1 MALCFLPYIPRVE
14 LEKDENIIFEDEKTI
29 SLKSKR
35 DGKITLTKEDEFG
48 GNLDG
53 VYWIS
58 YDETQDSLIGYLSE
72 KYDRLVGPYSIVD
85 NINDDYAYLQGLE
98 FFRNLPYW
106 EETIEYVWDSIH
118 CEFISFMLQGKDY
131 LGFSDNYIQRLSDK
145 LETLKP
151 RVSFW
156 NTFQSF
162 MWLNDKARIIND
174 AIKSKQIEVFCI
186 GHLETW
192 RESICNDVILF
203 PIANGL
209 FEDFFNKVESGE
221 IKVVQTSHTPSNN
234 ENMKDDLPF

>member
-1 MALCFLPYIPRVE
+1 MGLCFIPYIPRVE

-35 DGKITLTKEDEFG
+35 DGKITLSKEDEFG
-48 GNLDG
+48 DNLDG
-53 VYWIS
+53 VYWFS

-72 KYDRLVGPYSIVD
+72 KYNRLVGPYSIMD
-85 NINDDYAYLQGLE
+85 NINDEDAHLQSLE
-98 FFRNLPYW
+98 FLGTLPYW
-106 EETIEYVWDSIH
+106 GKTEYVGDSIDY
-118 CEFISFMLQGKDY
+118 EFISFMLQEKDY
-131 LGFSDNYIQRLSDK
+131 LGFSDNYIQRLSDQ

-156 NTFQSF
+156 NTFQLY

-174 AIKSKQIEVFCI
+174 AIESKQIEIFYI

-192 RESICNDVILF
+192 REIICNDAILF

-209 FEDFFNKVESGE
+209 FEDFFNRVDRGE
-221 IKVVQTSHTPSNN
+221 IKVICKSSHTHSNN
-234 ENMKDDLPF
+234 EDMKDELPF